1 MDLLKIQQ
9 QLDEVKTDLTLNAEF
24 AALSGANM
32 LPRNWIIN
40 PCIDHIKTGIT
51 PSSFYGESDSVR
63 ALNFE
68 FKSLVKKHN
77 VDTEKCQCQSDSTI
91 IVKSPVLESDSKP
104 FSDFSEQELLERGNQ
119 VKSGSNIE
127 EYVLKVAEYDFLNS
141 IHKYILEK
149 E

>member
-40 PCIDHIKTGIT
+40 LYIDHIKTGIT

-77 VDTEKCQCQSDSTI
+77 VDTEKCQCQSDSTV

>member
-1 MDLLKIQQ
+1 
-9 QLDEVKTDLTLNAEF
+9 
-24 AALSGANM
+24 M
-32 LPRNWIIN
+32 LPRNWIVN
-40 PCIDHIKTGIT
+40 PYIDQIKTGIT
-51 PSSFYGESDSVR
+51 PSSFYGEGNSVR

-77 VDTEKCQCQSDSTI
+77 IDVEKCQCQSNSTI

-119 VKSGSNIE
+119 AKNDSDIE
-127 EYVLKVAEYDFLNS
+127 EYVLKVAEHDFLSS
-141 IHKYILEK
+141 IRKYILEK

>member
-9 QLDEVKTDLTLNAEF
+9 QLDEVKIDLTSNAEF
-24 AALSGANM
+24 ATLSGANM
-32 LPRNWIIN
+32 LPRNWIVN
-40 PCIDHIKTGIT
+40 PYIDQIKTGIT
-51 PSSFYGESDSVR
+51 PSSFYGEGNSVR

-77 VDTEKCQCQSDSTI
+77 IDVEKCQCQSNSTI

-119 VKSGSNIE
+119 AKNDSDIE
-127 EYVLKVAEYDFLNS
+127 EYVLKVAEHDFLSS
-141 IHKYILEK
+141 IRKYILEK

>member
-1 MDLLKIQQ
+1 MDLLKIQK
-9 QLDEVKTDLTLNAEF
+9 QLDEVKIDLTSNVGF

-32 LPRNWIIN
+32 LPRNWIVK
-40 PCIDHIKTGIT
+40 PYIDHIKTGIS
-51 PSSFYGESDSVR
+51 PSAFYEEGDNVKSI
-63 ALNFE
+63 NFE
-68 FKSLVKKHN
+68 FKSVVKKHN
-77 VDTEKCQCQSDSTI
+77 IDAEKCQCQSNSTI

-119 VKSGSNIE
+119 AKNDSDIE
-127 EYVLKVAEYDFLNS
+127 EYVLKVAEHDFLNS

>member
-9 QLDEVKTDLTLNAEF
+9 QLDEVKTDLTSSAEF
-24 AALSGANM
+24 ATLSGANM
-32 LPRNWIIN
+32 LPKNWTVN
-40 PCIDHIKTGIT
+40 PYIDQIKTGIT
-51 PSSFYGESDSVR
+51 PSSFYGEGNNVR

-77 VDTEKCQCQSDSTI
+77 IDAEKCQSQSNSTI

-119 VKSGSNIE
+119 VKSDSNIE
-127 EYVLKVAEYDFLNS
+127 EYVLKVAEHDFLSS
-141 IHKYILEK
+141 IRKYILEK

>member
-40 PCIDHIKTGIT
+40 PYIDHIKTGIT

-77 VDTEKCQCQSDSTI
+77 VDTEKCQCQSDSTV